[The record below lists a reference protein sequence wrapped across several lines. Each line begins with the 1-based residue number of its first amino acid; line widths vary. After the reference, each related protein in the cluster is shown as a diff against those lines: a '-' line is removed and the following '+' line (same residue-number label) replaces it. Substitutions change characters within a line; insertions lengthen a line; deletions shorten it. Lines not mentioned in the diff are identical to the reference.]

1 MYTYSFTFHELQFTV
16 KYTAH
21 IIILINGKHKYVLV
35 PVTHR
40 STLITDFN
48 DWFILSQVPHNTAA
62 TGRCG
67 GQDVLYLSVPWH
79 TTDVIRRQSF
89 TSWCQRV
96 AWVCQIPDVNLRI
109 TSSWCQQAWF
119 KGVEVQ
125 SLDWPYSTKQR
136 NKCQQIVTFFVN
148 SSDTGSVQTKGL
160 EHVYGKL
167 TVVFRLTRPSHKRIT
182 LMALCAVQIGTK
194 TTVLQSF
201 SWRSWKSRR
210 QPRSL
215 LPTCILFIDYLFYFI
230 IFI

>member
-1 MYTYSFTFHELQFTV
+1 MYS
-16 KYTAH
+16 
-21 IIILINGKHKYVLV
+21 LV

-62 TGRCG
+62 AGRCR

-79 TTDVIRRQSF
+79 TTDVIRWESF

-136 NKCQQIVTFFVN
+136 NKWQEWTAN
-148 SSDTGSVQTKGL
+148 SRIFCEPTRHRQCLNERSGA
-160 EHVYGKL
+160 HVWKADSRFSPHMPFTQKDYTYG
-167 TVVFRLTRPSHKRIT
+167 
-182 LMALCAVQIGTK
+182 ALCSPNRDKK

-201 SWRSWKSRR
+201 FRR
-210 QPRSL
+210 VL
-215 LPTCILFIDYLFYFI
+215 KV
-230 IFI
+230 

>member
-1 MYTYSFTFHELQFTV
+1 MYL
-16 KYTAH
+16 
-21 IIILINGKHKYVLV
+21 LV

-40 STLITDFN
+40 GTLITDFN

-62 TGRCG
+62 AGRCR

-79 TTDVIRRQSF
+79 TTDVIRRESF

-136 NKCQQIVTFFVN
+136 NKCQEWTAN
-148 SSDTGSVQTKGL
+148 SCIFCEPKRHRQCSTKGL
-160 EHVYGKL
+160 EQVYGKL
-167 TVVFRLTRPSHKRIT
+167 TVVFRLTRPLHRRIT
-182 LMALCAVQIGTK
+182 LIALCAVQIGK
-194 TTVLQSF
+194 KKHLF
-201 SWRSWKSRR
+201 C
-210 QPRSL
+210 SL
-215 LPTCILFIDYLFYFI
+215 FQEGLESLGDSQDLYYLWVFYLLITYFILFLFIYWLLSVCSVDWNKMMLI
-230 IFI
+230 

>member
-1 MYTYSFTFHELQFTV
+1 MYS
-16 KYTAH
+16 
-21 IIILINGKHKYVLV
+21 LV

-62 TGRCG
+62 AGRCR

-79 TTDVIRRQSF
+79 TTNVIRGESF

-136 NKCQQIVTFFVN
+136 SKCQEWTAN
-148 SSDTGSVQTKGL
+148 SRIFCEPKRHRQCSNERSG
-160 EHVYGKL
+160 
-167 TVVFRLTRPSHKRIT
+167 TRVWKADSRFSPHTPFAQKDYTYS
-182 LMALCAVQIGTK
+182 ALCSPNREEK

-201 SWRSWKSRR
+201 SGGTWKSRR

-215 LPTCILFIDYLFYFI
+215 LPTCILFVDYLFYFI
-230 IFI
+230 SFYLLIIERMFSRLK